1 MSTPIPS
8 ASLVPGALPAE
19 ELLAL
24 CRHSV
29 APFFDAQPVTDTGR
43 PQRAPRLHEYHL
55 GKCVFID
62 TEFPAQTFTRNG
74 SWMRRHDDA
83 DHLLLQFFVSG
94 QNQVVNGAQRYTE
107 DCRNVYAVNLAFP
120 IEAQSTDS
128 RVLLLALPRD
138 LVKEAVPHL
147 AQTCGAAFAPEG
159 AGARIF
165 GDHMLSLAKH
175 LGQATV
181 AEAPGIVNGTLGLL
195 DALSFRDE
203 AQAASAVE
211 AGFRAAC
218 GFIDRHLDDPTLG
231 VQSICQYLRCS
242 RATLF
247 RMFKPQGGVREHIQR
262 RRLMA
267 CFDALSSPAHA
278 HRQVFDI
285 ALEYG
290 FHSPSHFS
298 HLFRAHFGMTPRD
311 ARDAGLKAA
320 APSRFNE
327 SSGEILRPG
336 AGRNDVAERMQ
347 QWAKSLPSRARA
359 PSPDRDRPAAP

>member
-1 MSTPIPS
+1 MEMSTPIPR

-24 CRHSV
+24 CQRSV
-29 APFFDAQPVTDTGR
+29 APFFDAQSVADPGR
-43 PQRAPRLHEYHL
+43 PPRAPRIHEYHL
-55 GKCVFID
+55 GRCVFID
-62 TEFPAQTFTRNG
+62 TEFPAQTFTRNEA
-74 SWMRRHDDA
+74 WLRRHDDS
-83 DHLLLQFFVSG
+83 DHVLLQFFVRG
-94 QNQVVNGAQRYTE
+94 QNRVINGAQRYTE
-107 DCRNVYAVNLAFP
+107 DYRNVYAVNLAFP

-128 RVLLLALPRD
+128 RVLLLVLPRD

-175 LGQATV
+175 LGQATA
-181 AEAPGIVNGTLGLL
+181 AEAPGIVKGTVGLL
-195 DALSFRDE
+195 DALSSRDE
-203 AQAASAVE
+203 AHAAPAVD

-218 GFIDRHLDDPTLG
+218 GFIDRHLGDPALSAK
-231 VQSICQYLRCS
+231 SICRYLRCS

-267 CFDALSSPAHA
+267 CFDALASRAHA
-278 HRQVFDI
+278 HRRIFDI

-298 HLFRAHFGMTPRD
+298 HLFRAHFGMTPGD
-311 ARDAGLKAA
+311 ARDAGLRMASPPAA
-320 APSRFNE
+320 GDASA
-327 SSGEILRPG
+327 GILLPG
-336 AGRNDVAERMQ
+336 ASRNDEAERMW
-347 QWAKSLPSRARA
+347 QWAKSLASRARA
-359 PSPDRDRPAAP
+359 PARDKP